1 MNPYIFL
8 EGNTPIE
15 YSIEELCELFES
27 KQNTHFIYDDLREA
41 QIIPNLRDGLD
52 VFDKSLQKSNS
63 KFTILLGGDEKPEY
77 FDNRNNINVIYNH
90 GHFARLI
97 YNQTKWRNE
106 LSNYQQ
112 IKQNFTNF
120 IIYLNCKPYDYRC
133 KLMDEVQSTD
143 LLEDAVWTWLM
154 LTKNYDFKNWKP
166 EIKYI
171 DKDKL
176 LEYSDENYEG
186 YQPVRQDG
194 LELQTN
200 CFIQLISESTP
211 NYFFLT
217 EKTVKPLLHGQL
229 FLVAGSVGF
238 HKKLENLG
246 FKLYDEI
253 IDYSFDS
260 LISYE
265 DRVKGIIKNLQN
277 LKNSNWNETYKKLE
291 EKIKFNQQHLYDF
304 AFSKD
309 SNKELFE
316 LIDRY
321 SESFLKLNDKNKDNY
336 IFTTELLDEIRR

>member
-15 YSIEELCELFES
+15 YSTEELCQFFES
-27 KQNTHFIYDDLREA
+27 KENTHFIYDNIREA
-41 QIIPNLRDGLD
+41 QIIPNIRDGLD
-52 VFDKSLQKSNS
+52 VFDESLEKSNS
-63 KFTILLGGDEKPEY
+63 KFTIFLGGDEKADY
-77 FDNRNNINVIYNH
+77 FNNRKNINVIYNH
-90 GHFARLI
+90 GHFARLK
-97 YNQTKWRNE
+97 YNLTKWRNE

-133 KLMDEVQSTD
+133 KLMDEVQATD

-154 LTKNYDFKNWKP
+154 LPKNYDFKNWKP

-171 DKDKL
+171 DKDNL
-176 LEYSDENYEG
+176 SEYSDERYEG
-186 YQPVRQDG
+186 YQPHRQDG

-277 LKNSNWNETYKKLE
+277 LKKSNWNEIYKKLE

-304 AFSKD
+304 AFGRE
-309 SNKELFE
+309 SNKEIFE

-321 SESFLKLNDKNKDNY
+321 SESFSKVNHRNGDDY
-336 IFTTELLDEIRR
+336 IFTTELLHETTR